1 MSSGYA
7 VASQAKNPRRPPRI
21 TSSNQIKR
29 ARYTVEDKPMKL
41 TIKQK
46 FRNWLMNDTNTIG
59 ELEQD
64 HYVETDRFSS
74 DGMRFNLYKASGG
87 FVIETRSYD
96 RRKDENV
103 NSMYVITED
112 KDLGEELGKIITMES
127 LR

>member
-21 TSSNQIKR
+21 TGSNQIKR
-29 ARYTVEDKPMKL
+29 AKHYVEERPMKL
-41 TIKQK
+41 TIKQRI
-46 FRNWLMNDTNTIG
+46 RNWLMNDTNTIG
-59 ELEQD
+59 GLEQD